1 MRVARRRLQCPRK
14 ASRPSC
20 HGGSRRRKP
29 SPDRQCHEAERPADP
44 GPTVVEEATN
54 KLQAIL
60 AAQRQNR
67 LNVEVLSDS
76 PDIPLKDVLGQLMTV
91 RNESRARRRDGGCRL
106 TG

>member
-1 MRVARRRLQCPRK
+1 MQCPRK

>member
-1 MRVARRRLQCPRK
+1 MRVARPRLQYPRK

-20 HGGSRRRKP
+20 HGGSRRRAGTANPLPIANAMKLI
-29 SPDRQCHEAERPADP
+29 DP
-44 GPTVVEEATN
+44 LTAAPTVVEAATN

-76 PDIPLKDVLGQLMTV
+76 PDIP
-91 RNESRARRRDGGCRL
+91 
-106 TG
+106 